1 MMMKKLLLGLAV
13 IGLCS
18 CSDEANIVGSWVQP
32 IPGMENQVQGIK
44 FEKDGKLASI
54 NMATLAY
61 SSWEKNGD
69 TLVLSGESIGNGV
82 TIPFS
87 DTYRI
92 EKLDN
97 NVLILKDGDFTLSYT
112 KMK

>member
-1 MMMKKLLLGLAV
+1 MAMLA
-13 IGLCS
+13 CS
-18 CSDEANIVGSWVQP
+18 CSDEAEIVGSWVQP
-32 IPGMENQVQGIK
+32 VAGMENQVQGIK
-44 FEKDGKLASI
+44 FEKNGKLESI

-61 SSWEKNGD
+61 STWEKNGN

-92 EKLDN
+92 EKLDG
-97 NVLILKDGDFTLSYT
+97 NVLVLKDGDFTLSYT
-112 KMK
+112 RMK